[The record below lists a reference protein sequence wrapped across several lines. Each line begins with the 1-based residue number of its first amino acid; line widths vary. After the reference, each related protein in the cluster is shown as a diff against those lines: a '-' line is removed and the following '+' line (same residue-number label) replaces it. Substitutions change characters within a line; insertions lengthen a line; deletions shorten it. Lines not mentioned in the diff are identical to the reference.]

1 MPRVW
6 HVNANQPH
14 PWRCAPGCGMCIGT
28 PHAKTGRLLQ
38 GHYYG
43 DLFLQYGV
51 ALIGPGIGGAWPNF
65 VVPWFARP
73 GAARIV
79 ELFATGPAIGDI
91 ILLRPGTLRHIH
103 AVGIVASGYQFLD
116 QFDNVYGWDL
126 QHARRVR
133 WKPCRHDFGQRVF
146 FPVSFSAVANPL
158 VVQYAQQCIQQPPID
173 GQNGPLPTLP
183 PGPLNLPPVPAD
195 G

>member
-14 PWRCAPGCGMCIGT
+14 PWRCAPECGMCIGT
-28 PHAKTGRLLQ
+28 PHANTGRLLQ

-51 ALIGPGIGGAWPNF
+51 ALIGPGIGGAFPDF
-65 VVPWFARP
+65 VIPDFAGP
-73 GAARIV
+73 GAAIIV
-79 ELFATGPAIGDI
+79 EKFATGPDIGDI

-103 AVGIVASGYQFLD
+103 AVGIVASDYQFLD
-116 QFDNVYGWDL
+116 QFGNVYGWDL

-133 WKPCRHDFGQRVF
+133 WKPCQHNFEQRVF
-146 FPVSFSAVANPL
+146 FPVSFSAVAKTL
-158 VVQYAQQCIQQPPID
+158 VVQYAQQCIQRRPMD
-173 GQNGPLPTLP
+173 WQNGPLPPLP
-183 PGPLNLPPVPAD
+183 PGPLDLPFVPYV